1 MRQNETHQGETP
13 LSQRQQVALPHIA
26 AHNTFSAGA
35 EAADIGRATLSR
47 WMNDDKFRIELT
59 RMRQEA
65 SDLAFVELQRLMLK
79 SIGILDD
86 CLDDEAHDGTRL
98 NAVRIALSS
107 GIRANDSRILKKR
120 LDIIEDGISNLK
132 AQR

>member
-1 MRQNETHQGETP
+1 MQQNATHQDGTP
-13 LSQRQQVALPHIA
+13 LSHRQQVAIPHIA
-26 AHNTFSAGA
+26 AHNTFTAGA
-35 EAADIGRATLSR
+35 EAADISRVTLHR
-47 WMNDDKFRIELT
+47 WMNDDRFRIEVT

-86 CLDDEAHDGTRL
+86 CLDETHDGTRL

-120 LDIIEDGISNLK
+120 LDIIEDGLSNLK

>member
-1 MRQNETHQGETP
+1 
-13 LSQRQQVALPHIA
+13 
-26 AHNTFSAGA
+26 
-35 EAADIGRATLSR
+35 
-47 WMNDDKFRIELT
+47 
-59 RMRQEA
+59 MRQEA

-86 CLDDEAHDGTRL
+86 CLDETHDGTRL

-120 LDIIEDGISNLK
+120 LDIIEDGLSNLK

>member
-1 MRQNETHQGETP
+1 MIQNDTHQDATP
-13 LSQRQQVALPHIA
+13 LSNRQQAAIPHIA
-26 AHNTFSAGA
+26 ASNTLTAGA
-35 EAADIGRATLSR
+35 EAADISRVTLQR
-47 WMNDDKFRIELT
+47 WMSDDLFRIEVT

-79 SIGILDD
+79 SIGILDEY
-86 CLDDEAHDGTRL
+86 LDEAHDNSRL

-120 LDIIEDGISNLK
+120 LDVLEDGLSNLK

>member
-1 MRQNETHQGETP
+1 MRQNETHQDATP
-13 LSQRQQVALPHIA
+13 LSHRQQVALPHIA

-79 SIGILDD
+79 SIGVLDD
-86 CLDDEAHDGTRL
+86 YLDEAHDSTRL

-120 LDIIEDGISNLK
+120 LDVLEDGLSNLK